1 MSEYVVKSCDG
12 IVSDCHVYD
21 LDESVRASKYP
32 MAVDHN
38 KTNSEITD
46 RTKSLGRTGMG
57 EGHDNFLSGIVVNF
71 DLTITN
77 KMWVEAERYHFFQI
91 VSSQSTMHRI
101 SKIGENRNNFDSH
114 VDPRTLSILNEK
126 IAEYNRLVSL
136 ATPDD
141 LNVTQKRDELL
152 KESYLDI
159 LMNVPAGLKL
169 TARISTNYRQLK
181 TIYYQRKNHRLPEW
195 RKFCNWMETELPHFK
210 ELCLNAQ

>member
-32 MAVDHN
+32 MAVDNN

-126 IAEYNRLVSL
+126 IAEYNRLSSL
-136 ATPDD
+136 VTPSD
-141 LNVTQKRDELL
+141 LNIRQEREELL
-152 KESYLDI
+152 KEAYLDI

-181 TIYYQRKNHRLPEW
+181 TIYYQRKKHRLPEW

-210 ELCLNAQ
+210 ELCLNA

>member
-12 IVSDCHVYD
+12 LVSDCHVYD

-114 VDPRTLSILNEK
+114 VDSRTLSILNEK
-126 IAEYNRLVSL
+126 IAEYNRLSSL
-136 ATPDD
+136 ATTDD

-152 KESYLDI
+152 KEAYLDI

-195 RKFCNWMETELPHFK
+195 RKFCNWMETELPNFK
-210 ELCLNAQ
+210 ELCLNA

>member
-71 DLTITN
+71 DFTITN

-114 VDPRTLSILNEK
+114 VDTRTLSILNEK
-126 IAEYNRLVSL
+126 IAEYNRLCGLS
-136 ATPDD
+136 TPDD
-141 LNVTQKRDELL
+141 LTIRQERDELL
-152 KESYLDI
+152 KEAYLDI

-210 ELCLNAQ
+210 ELCLNA

>member
-114 VDPRTLSILNEK
+114 VDTRTLSILNEK

-136 ATPDD
+136 STPDD

-152 KESYLDI
+152 KEAYLDI

-210 ELCLNAQ
+210 ELCLNA

>member
-12 IVSDCHVYD
+12 LVSDCHVYD

-114 VDPRTLSILNEK
+114 VDTRTLSILNEK
-126 IAEYNRLVSL
+126 IAEYNRLSSL
-136 ATPDD
+136 VTTSD

-152 KESYLDI
+152 KEAYLDI

-210 ELCLNAQ
+210 ELCLNA

>member
-152 KESYLDI
+152 KEAYLDI

>member
-12 IVSDCHVYD
+12 LVSDCHVYD

-71 DLTITN
+71 DFTITN

-114 VDPRTLSILNEK
+114 VDSRTLSILNEK

-141 LNVTQKRDELL
+141 LNVTHKRDELL
-152 KESYLDI
+152 KEAYLDI

-210 ELCLNAQ
+210 ELCLNA

>member
-114 VDPRTLSILNEK
+114 VDSRTLSILNEK
-126 IAEYNRLVSL
+126 IAEYNRLCGLS
-136 ATPDD
+136 TPDD
-141 LNVTQKRDELL
+141 LNIRQEREELL
-152 KESYLDI
+152 KEAYLDI

-195 RKFCNWMETELPHFK
+195 RKFFNWMETELPHFK
-210 ELCLNAQ
+210 ELCLNA

>member
-12 IVSDCHVYD
+12 LVSDCHVYD

-136 ATPDD
+136 ETPDD

-152 KESYLDI
+152 KEAYLDI

-210 ELCLNAQ
+210 ELCLNA

>member
-12 IVSDCHVYD
+12 LVSDCHVYD

-114 VDPRTLSILNEK
+114 VDTRTLSILNEK

-141 LNVTQKRDELL
+141 LNVTHKRDELL
-152 KESYLDI
+152 KEAYLDI

-210 ELCLNAQ
+210 ELCLNA

>member
-114 VDPRTLSILNEK
+114 VDTRTLSILNEK
-126 IAEYNRLVSL
+126 IAEYNRLSSL
-136 ATPDD
+136 AHTDD

-152 KESYLDI
+152 KEAYLDI
-159 LMNVPAGLKL
+159 LMNVPSGLKL

-210 ELCLNAQ
+210 ELCLNA

>member
-12 IVSDCHVYD
+12 LVSDCHVYD

-126 IAEYNRLVSL
+126 IAEYNRLSSL
-136 ATPDD
+136 VTPSD
-141 LNVTQKRDELL
+141 LNVTQKREELL
-152 KESYLDI
+152 KEAYLDI

-210 ELCLNAQ
+210 ELCLNA

>member
-57 EGHDNFLSGIVVNF
+57 EGHDNFLSGIVLNF

-126 IAEYNRLVSL
+126 IAEYNRLSSL
-136 ATPDD
+136 VTTSD
-141 LNVTQKRDELL
+141 LNVTQKREELL
-152 KESYLDI
+152 KEAYLDI

-210 ELCLNAQ
+210 ELCLNA

>member
-71 DLTITN
+71 DFTITN

-114 VDPRTLSILNEK
+114 VDTRTLSILNEK

-141 LNVTQKRDELL
+141 LNVTHKRDELL
-152 KESYLDI
+152 KEAYLDI

-210 ELCLNAQ
+210 ELCLNA

>member
-12 IVSDCHVYD
+12 LVSDCHVYD

-38 KTNSEITD
+38 KANSEITD

-114 VDPRTLSILNEK
+114 VDTRTLSILNEK
-126 IAEYNRLVSL
+126 IAEYNRLCGLS
-136 ATPDD
+136 TPDD
-141 LNVTQKRDELL
+141 LNIRQEREELL
-152 KESYLDI
+152 KEAYLDI

-210 ELCLNAQ
+210 ELCLNA

>member
-101 SKIGENRNNFDSH
+101 SKIGENRDNFDSH
-114 VDPRTLSILNEK
+114 VDPRTLSVLNEK
-126 IAEYNRLVSL
+126 IAEYNRLSSL
-136 ATPDD
+136 ATPSD

-152 KESYLDI
+152 KEAYLDI

-210 ELCLNAQ
+210 ELCLNA

>member
-38 KTNSEITD
+38 KANSEITD

-114 VDPRTLSILNEK
+114 VDSRTLSILNEK
-126 IAEYNRLVSL
+126 IAEYNRLCGLS
-136 ATPDD
+136 TPDD
-141 LNVTQKRDELL
+141 LTIRQEREELL
-152 KESYLDI
+152 KEAYLDI

-195 RKFCNWMETELPHFK
+195 RNFCNWMETELPHFK
-210 ELCLNAQ
+210 ELCLNA

>member
-12 IVSDCHVYD
+12 LVSDCHVYD

-38 KTNSEITD
+38 KANSEITD

-114 VDPRTLSILNEK
+114 VDPRTLSVLNEK
-126 IAEYNRLVSL
+126 IAEYNRLSSL
-136 ATPDD
+136 VTTSD

-152 KESYLDI
+152 KEAYLDI

-210 ELCLNAQ
+210 ELCLNA

>member
-114 VDPRTLSILNEK
+114 VDSRTLSILNEK
-126 IAEYNRLVSL
+126 IAEYNRLCGLS
-136 ATPDD
+136 TPDD

-152 KESYLDI
+152 KEAYLDI

-210 ELCLNAQ
+210 ELCLNA

>member
-101 SKIGENRNNFDSH
+101 SKIGENRDNFDSH
-114 VDPRTLSILNEK
+114 VDSRTLSILNEK
-126 IAEYNRLVSL
+126 IAEYNRLSSL
-136 ATPDD
+136 STPDD
-141 LNVTQKRDELL
+141 LTIRQERAELL
-152 KESYLDI
+152 KEAYLDI

-210 ELCLNAQ
+210 ELCLNA

>member
-101 SKIGENRNNFDSH
+101 SKIGENRDNFDSH
-114 VDPRTLSILNEK
+114 VDTRTLSILNEK
-126 IAEYNRLVSL
+126 IAEYNRLSSL

-141 LNVTQKRDELL
+141 LTVTQKRDELL
-152 KESYLDI
+152 KEAYLDI

-195 RKFCNWMETELPHFK
+195 RKFCNWIETELPHFK
-210 ELCLNAQ
+210 ELCLNA

>member
-12 IVSDCHVYD
+12 LVSDCHVYD

-114 VDPRTLSILNEK
+114 VDQRTLSILNEK
-126 IAEYNRLVSL
+126 IAEYNRLYSL
-136 ATPDD
+136 STPDD
-141 LNVTQKRDELL
+141 LNIRQEREELL
-152 KESYLDI
+152 KEAYLDI

-210 ELCLNAQ
+210 ELCLNA

>member
-114 VDPRTLSILNEK
+114 VDSRTLSILNEK
-126 IAEYNRLVSL
+126 IAEYNRLSSL
-136 ATPDD
+136 ATTDD

-152 KESYLDI
+152 KEAYLDI

-181 TIYYQRKNHRLPEW
+181 TIYYQRNNHRLPEW

-210 ELCLNAQ
+210 ELCLNA

>member
-12 IVSDCHVYD
+12 LVSDCHVYD

-114 VDPRTLSILNEK
+114 VDTRTLSILNEK
-126 IAEYNRLVSL
+126 IAEYNRLSSL
-136 ATPDD
+136 VTTSD
-141 LNVTQKRDELL
+141 LNVAQKRDELL
-152 KESYLDI
+152 KEAYLDI

-210 ELCLNAQ
+210 ELCLNA

>member
-1 MSEYVVKSCDG
+1 MSEYIVKSCDG

-114 VDPRTLSILNEK
+114 VDSRTLSILNEK
-126 IAEYNRLVSL
+126 IAEYNRLCGLS
-136 ATPDD
+136 TPDD
-141 LNVTQKRDELL
+141 LNIRHDREELL
-152 KESYLDI
+152 KEAYLDI

-210 ELCLNAQ
+210 ELCLNA

>member
-136 ATPDD
+136 ANPDD
-141 LNVTQKRDELL
+141 LNVTQKREELL
-152 KESYLDI
+152 KEAYLDI

-195 RKFCNWMETELPHFK
+195 RKFCNWMETELPNFK
-210 ELCLNAQ
+210 ELCLNA

>member
-101 SKIGENRNNFDSH
+101 SKIGENRDNFDSH
-114 VDPRTLSILNEK
+114 VDSRTLSILNEK
-126 IAEYNRLVSL
+126 IAEYNRLSSL
-136 ATPDD
+136 ATTDD
-141 LNVTQKRDELL
+141 LNIRQEREELL
-152 KESYLDI
+152 KEAYLDI

-210 ELCLNAQ
+210 ELCLNA

>member
-114 VDPRTLSILNEK
+114 VDPRTLSVLNEK
-126 IAEYNRLVSL
+126 IAEYNRLSSL
-136 ATPDD
+136 VTTSD
-141 LNVTQKRDELL
+141 LNVTQKREELL
-152 KESYLDI
+152 KEAYLDI

-210 ELCLNAQ
+210 ELCLNA

>member
-46 RTKSLGRTGMG
+46 RTKSLGRTGIG

-114 VDPRTLSILNEK
+114 VDTRTISILNEK

-141 LNVTQKRDELL
+141 LNIRQERDELL
-152 KESYLDI
+152 KEAYLDI

-195 RKFCNWMETELPHFK
+195 RKFCNWMETQLPHFK
-210 ELCLNAQ
+210 ALCLNA

>member
-114 VDPRTLSILNEK
+114 VDTRTLSILNEK
-126 IAEYNRLVSL
+126 IEEYNRLCGLS
-136 ATPDD
+136 TPDD
-141 LNVTQKRDELL
+141 LNIRQEREELL
-152 KESYLDI
+152 KEAYLDI

-210 ELCLNAQ
+210 ELCLNA

>member
-114 VDPRTLSILNEK
+114 VDTRTLSILNEK
-126 IAEYNRLVSL
+126 IAEYNRLSSL
-136 ATPDD
+136 STPDD

-152 KESYLDI
+152 KEAYLDI

-210 ELCLNAQ
+210 ELCLNA

>member
-114 VDPRTLSILNEK
+114 VDSRTLSILNEK
-126 IAEYNRLVSL
+126 IAEYNRLSSL
-136 ATPDD
+136 STPDD

-152 KESYLDI
+152 KEAYLDI

-210 ELCLNAQ
+210 ELCLNA

>member
-12 IVSDCHVYD
+12 LVSDCHVYD

-101 SKIGENRNNFDSH
+101 SKIGENRDNFDSH
-114 VDPRTLSILNEK
+114 VDTRTLSILNEK
-126 IAEYNRLVSL
+126 IAEYNRLSSL

-141 LNVTQKRDELL
+141 LTVTQKRDELL
-152 KESYLDI
+152 KEAYLDI

-210 ELCLNAQ
+210 ELCLNA

>member
-38 KTNSEITD
+38 KANSEITD

-114 VDPRTLSILNEK
+114 VDTRTLSILNEK
-126 IAEYNRLVSL
+126 IAEYNRLSSL
-136 ATPDD
+136 ETPDD
-141 LNVTQKRDELL
+141 LTVTQKRDELL
-152 KESYLDI
+152 KEAYLDI

-210 ELCLNAQ
+210 ELCLNA

>member
-71 DLTITN
+71 DFTITN

-114 VDPRTLSILNEK
+114 VDTRTLSILNEK
-126 IAEYNRLVSL
+126 IAEYNRLFGLS
-136 ATPDD
+136 TPDD
-141 LNVTQKRDELL
+141 LTIRQERDELL
-152 KESYLDI
+152 KEAYLDI

-210 ELCLNAQ
+210 ELCLNA

>member
-12 IVSDCHVYD
+12 LVSDCHVYD

-114 VDPRTLSILNEK
+114 VDTRTLSILNEK
-126 IAEYNRLVSL
+126 IAEYNRLSSL
-136 ATPDD
+136 STPDD
-141 LNVTQKRDELL
+141 LTIRQERAELL
-152 KESYLDI
+152 KEAYLDI

-195 RKFCNWMETELPHFK
+195 RKFCNLMETELPHFK
-210 ELCLNAQ
+210 ELCLNA

>member
-12 IVSDCHVYD
+12 LVSDCHVYD

-114 VDPRTLSILNEK
+114 VDTRTLSILNEK
-126 IAEYNRLVSL
+126 IAGYNRLVSL

-152 KESYLDI
+152 KEAYLDI

-210 ELCLNAQ
+210 ELCLNA

>member
-114 VDPRTLSILNEK
+114 VDTRTLSILNEK
-126 IAEYNRLVSL
+126 IAEYNRLCGLS
-136 ATPDD
+136 TPDD
-141 LNVTQKRDELL
+141 LNIRQEREELL
-152 KESYLDI
+152 KEAYLDI

-210 ELCLNAQ
+210 ELCLNA